1 MTPEVGTTA
10 VLEAPAP
17 KPKKA
22 AAPKAKPAAVKKK
35 TTPAGKTAKPKAKAK
50 KTAEVDRSM
59 AEVPVGDRRIAL
71 VKAMR
76 KAHATSAQDA
86 LTVEALAEKV
96 GYTKFDV
103 YGLLSGTSGK
113 AGSNPRCLLATGHAK
128 VADTQDGRGYYLT
141 AKGTK
146 TSFKEIPFVS
156 KSAAAE

>member
-22 AAPKAKPAAVKKK
+22 AAPKAKSTAVKKK
-35 TTPAGKTAKPKAKAK
+35 PTPAKKTAKPKAKKA
-50 KTAEVDRSM
+50 AEVDLSM
-59 AEVPVGDRRIAL
+59 SEVPVGDRRIAL

-141 AKGTK
+141 AKGVK
-146 TSFKEIPFVS
+146 TNFKEVPFIS